1 MIPIKIIL
9 STEEEKHFYKGFLNK
24 DKCGKEI
31 QYLDENMDTVNIFI
45 ADGDIEIKRS
55 NSNMKFNTLKNHEF
69 SYCTE
74 YGDLLFKLVTKFLL
88 IEESYFKIEYSLYDE
103 FDILAHKNIIVLEYI
118 KE

>member
-9 STEEEKHFYKGFLNK
+9 NTEGENHFYKGFLNK
-24 DKCGKEI
+24 DNHGKEI
-31 QYLDENMDTVNIFI
+31 QYLDENMDTVNILI
-45 ADGDIEIKRS
+45 TDCDIEIKRS
-55 NSNMKFNTLKNHEF
+55 NSIMKFNLQRYHEF

-74 YGDLLFKLVTKFLL
+74 FGNLLFKLVTKFMV

-103 FDILAHKNIIVLEYI
+103 FDILAHKNLILLEYI

>member
-9 STEEEKHFYKGFLNK
+9 TTDGVKHFYKGFLNK
-24 DKCGKEI
+24 DSQNKEI

-45 ADGDIEIKRS
+45 SDGKIEINRS
-55 NSNMKFNTLKNHEF
+55 NSIMKFDTQNDHQF

-74 YGDLLFKLVTKFLL
+74 FGNLLFKLVTKFLL
-88 IEESYFKIEYSLYDE
+88 IDETYFKIEYSLYDE
-103 FDILAHKNIIVLEYI
+103 FDILAHKNIILLEYI

>member
-9 STEEEKHFYKGFLNK
+9 STEGENHFYKGFLNK
-24 DKCGKEI
+24 DKHGKEI

-45 ADGDIEIKRS
+45 TDCDVEIKRI
-55 NSNMKFNTLKNHEF
+55 NSIMKFNIQKDHEF

-74 YGDLLFKLVTKFLL
+74 YGNLLFKLVTKFMLV
-88 IEESYFKIEYSLYDE
+88 EENYFKIEYSLYDE
-103 FDILAHKNIIVLEYI
+103 FDILAHNNIILLEYI